1 MARKTQRGIKAIKA
15 HFIDATK
22 RVDEGKAID
31 DPEMNEPR
39 DGIEPGKW
47 LGAPWDGMPPNCPI
61 TVLGHDGSTI
71 FIRSATGQLHAVEAE
86 KITMGTLA
94 SLFAPFINFL
104 HWAWPAFKK
113 FKTEDDEGKE
123 ITVYRVDRVER
134 DKAMLCLVR
143 EGKRRGLFDPERNVR
158 GRGGWIADNGRF
170 IWNSGEFLWMVND
183 KGELEAAEP
192 GELGGYLYTR
202 APEVDRPWETP
213 VTHDESPAGEILKDL
228 QTWNWERPYLDPVLF
243 LGWIV
248 CAFMGGALEWR
259 PHVFTTGGAGV
270 GKSTLHKIVQAI
282 LGDCVFALVD
292 TTAAGIYQ
300 HVKQDSLPVTL
311 DELEAKKNSNKAIAV
326 IELMRLASSGGRM
339 ARGGA
344 NHDGTTFQARSCFLG
359 SAIIPPPMGVQDKTR
374 MAILNLKKLNKS
386 HGREPEVHDTD
397 GRMILRQIMDGWEDF
412 GGRILP
418 DWKETLHMAGCDA
431 RAMDTY
437 GTLLAAA
444 QLVVGEE
451 ALEEI
456 GLEVSDQARLADV
469 LKAALA
475 SEFTEQVEKWQECLE
490 HILSAPIDAHRG
502 GEKLTVGSV
511 LLDFE
516 STAENSFDL
525 KNAQERLALAGL
537 GLRAAK
543 GAGQGPCLAI
553 PSGKHPALN
562 KIFQDTEFQEGGWST
577 ALKQAPES
585 VVLRGGGNN
594 QVVKIQRVAK
604 HCLLV
609 DLAAYDRFVEKGE

>member
-1 MARKTQRGIKAIKA
+1 MARKTQTGLKAMQA
-15 HFIDATK
+15 HFIDAT
-22 RVDEGKAID
+22 RRIDERRSLT
-31 DPEMNEPR
+31 DPDPNEPR
-39 DGIEPGKW
+39 DGIKPGQW
-47 LGAPWDGMPPNCPI
+47 MGAPWGRMPPDSPI
-61 TVLGHDGSTI
+61 TVLGHDGNTI
-71 FIRSATGQLHAVEAE
+71 FIVSATGQLHAVEAE
-86 KITMGTLA
+86 KCTIGTLA
-94 SLFAPFINFL
+94 SLFAPYMNYAY
-104 HWAWPAFKK
+104 WAWPAFKK
-113 FKTEDDEGKE
+113 SGTDEEGQTIYK
-123 ITVYRVDRVER
+123 VDRVER
-134 DKAMLCLVR
+134 DKAMICLVQ
-143 EGKRRGLFDPERNVR
+143 EAKRRGLFDPERAVR
-158 GRGGWIADNGRF
+158 GRGGWLADNGQF
-170 IWNSGEFLWMVND
+170 IWNSGEYLWMVND
-183 KGELEAAEP
+183 KGDLVAAEP

-202 APEVDRPWETP
+202 APDVDRPWETS
-213 VTHDESPAGEILKDL
+213 VDLEESPAVEILKDL

-248 CAFMGGALEWR
+248 CAFMGGALKWR

-270 GKSTLHKIVQAI
+270 GKSTLHKIVQEI

-300 HVKQDSLPVTL
+300 KLKQDSLPVTL
-311 DELEAKKNSNKAIAV
+311 DELEAKKNAARAIAV

-374 MAILNLKKLNKS
+374 MAILNLRKLDKN

-412 GGRILP
+412 GNKILP
-418 DWKETLHMAGCDA
+418 DWKETLHLAGCDA

-451 ALEEI
+451 ALEDI
-456 GLEVSDQARLADV
+456 GLEVSDQARLAEV

-490 HILSAPIDAHRG
+490 HILAAPIDAHRG
-502 GEKLTVGSV
+502 GEKLTVGGV
-511 LLDFE
+511 LIDFE
-516 STAENSFDL
+516 STDENSFDL
-525 KNAQERLALAGL
+525 KNAQERLALAGI
-537 GLRAAK
+537 GLKKAE
-543 GAGQGPCLAI
+543 GPGNGPYLAI
-553 PSGKHPALN
+553 PSKHPALN
-562 KIFQDTEFQEGGWST
+562 KIFHDSEFQDGGWST
-577 ALKQAPES
+577 ALTQAPED
-585 VVLRGGGNN
+585 VVLRGGGNK

-609 DLAAYDRFVEKGE
+609 DLSAYDRLVAKGG